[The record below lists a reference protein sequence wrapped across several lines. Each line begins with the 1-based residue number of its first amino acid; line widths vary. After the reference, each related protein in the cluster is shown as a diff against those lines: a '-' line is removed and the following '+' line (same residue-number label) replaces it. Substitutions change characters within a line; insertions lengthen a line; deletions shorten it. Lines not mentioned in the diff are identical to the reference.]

1 MSDTVR
7 QNIARVRHFVRD
19 FSGQVLQRI
28 GEELH
33 VDAQWRISSHGAAAR
48 VVGPHDA
55 HFERT
60 VVILPKPKDASTA
73 RFREWSEKRL
83 EHFGWYVESCNIG
96 TGVQTIFHDIASVGI
111 FMLRKGRPIGDPR
124 LKMAPAQDVPA
135 LLERFA
141 TNVELY
147 VRNLGDDSLKF
158 VRDIR
163 CYPIP
168 RVKVE
173 DQYVLGIDVL
183 PTVIGLEHE
192 PVPINPLTLVRGVI
206 GEVTEMVD
214 QRRDEVAAMR
224 SGLRPWSY
232 FRISRQLRSIKR
244 ILDGLDSVC
253 ERIDLERPALSTVRS
268 WLQKLKEG
276 KPKGTSSLTQ
286 VVLII
291 VGVTATVWLF
301 MTP

>member
-33 VDAQWRISSHGAAAR
+33 PDGQWRISSHGASVR
-48 VVGPHDA
+48 VVGAHDT
-55 HFERT
+55 HFERI
-60 VVILPKPKDASTA
+60 VVILPKPKDASVG

-83 EHFGWYVESCNIG
+83 EHYGWYVESCNIG
-96 TGVQTIFHDIASVGI
+96 SGVQTIFHDIASVGV
-111 FMLRKGRPIGDPR
+111 FMLRKGRPLGDPR
-124 LKMAPAQDVPA
+124 VSIPAPHDVPA
-135 LLERFA
+135 LLEKFA

-163 CYPIP
+163 SYRIP
-168 RVKVE
+168 RVKVD

-183 PTVIGLEHE
+183 PTVIGLEHD

-214 QRRDEVAAMR
+214 QVKDELGATQ
-224 SGLRPWSY
+224 SWLRPWAY
-232 FRISRQLRSIKR
+232 FRVNRRR
-244 ILDGLDSVC
+244 RAMARVLDGLDSIC
-253 ERIDLERPALSTVRS
+253 ERIDLERPSLATVRS
-268 WLQKLKEG
+268 WLQKLKEV
-276 KPKGTSSLTQ
+276 KPKGGSSLRQ
-286 VVLII
+286 VLLIV
-291 VGVTATVWLF
+291 VGVTAAVWLF
-301 MTP
+301 MTT